1 MSDYSFGDSGL
12 KHGFN
17 KRDEDSI
24 SSFFKDLGDKPVRHQ
39 VRQPVEPDIPGLED
53 LNKDVRPAKRIREHT
68 PESDTPDFFD
78 DSEVTSS
85 PQQPEYTGLEEHDD
99 YATSEEELAIHH
111 AGEDIREMP
120 SSSGSS
126 SSQNSSEVQP
136 EEQSEEQDE
145 TNDDKQDDSK
155 DEADAEQ
162 KDDGASDGQ
171 EENGD
176 TQQKDASHEPDEKRG
191 LETAGSNE
199 TAQSSE
205 TVQTNKGSQSN
216 EAVQSNG
223 TTQSTESPQS
233 DEEKSKESTVDK
245 TAESFF
251 SSNAS
256 SIPVNRALVVA
267 RATLGD
273 SNGLPQKEVRPA
285 LKAENVYVLKNMLV
299 HYGLPADV
307 GWGVFFESIVS
318 ALIKLAEGSHDFTSH
333 ESVLVDYLKN
343 CTLGH
348 KDPEDSF
355 AALDR
360 IDKGIRSIYFTL
372 NENKRISDQNLL
384 MTGLLL
390 AKYMNIQ
397 DEKSD
402 RLNGITFVENGVIE
416 KILEFVSRDQQTRE
430 KALKA
435 DEIKKSRRP

>member
-12 KHGFN
+12 RHGFN

-39 VRQPVEPDIPGLED
+39 VRQPVEPDLPGLED

-78 DSEVTSS
+78 DSETASYA
-85 PQQPEYTGLEEHDD
+85 PAPEYTGLEEHDE
-99 YATSEEELAIHH
+99 YAASEEELAIHH

-126 SSQNSSEVQP
+126 SSQNSSEAKP
-136 EEQSEEQDE
+136 EEQSEKQDGA
-145 TNDDKQDDSK
+145 NDDKQNDSK
-155 DEADAEQ
+155 DEADTEE
-162 KDDGASDGQ
+162 KDNADEQ

-191 LETAGSNE
+191 LETAGLNEGVQSNE
-199 TAQSSE
+199 T
-205 TVQTNKGSQSN
+205 TQSN
-216 EAVQSNG
+216 EGFQPN
-223 TTQSTESPQS
+223 
-233 DEEKSKESTVDK
+233 EEKSKESEQTTTESTARK
-245 TAESFF
+245 TTED
-251 SSNAS
+251 S
-256 SIPVNRALVVA
+256 SISAASVPSNRALVVA

-273 SNGLPQKEVRPA
+273 PNSLPQKEVRPA

-299 HYGLPADV
+299 QYGLPADV

-318 ALIKLAEGSHDFTSH
+318 ALIKLAEGSNDFTSH
-333 ESVLVDYLKN
+333 ELVIVDYLKN

-348 KDPEDSF
+348 VDPDDSS
-355 AALDR
+355 AILDR
-360 IDKGIRSIYFTL
+360 IDKGIRSVYFTL
-372 NENKRISDQNLL
+372 NENKRMSDQNLL

-402 RLNGITFVENGVIE
+402 RLNGITFVENGTIE

-430 KALKA
+430 KAMKA

>member
-78 DSEVTSS
+78 DSEATSYF
-85 PQQPEYTGLEEHDD
+85 PVPEYAGLEEHDE
-99 YATSEEELAIHH
+99 YAASEEELAIHH

-126 SSQNSSEVQP
+126 SSQNSSEAKP
-136 EEQSEEQDE
+136 EEQSEGQDE

-155 DEADAEQ
+155 DETDTEE
-162 KDDGASDGQ
+162 KDNSDEQ

-176 TQQKDASHEPDEKRG
+176 TQPKDASYESDEKRG

-216 EAVQSNG
+216 DVARSNEAVQS
-223 TTQSTESPQS
+223 TESSQS
-233 DEEKSKESTVDK
+233 DEEKPKGSTVDK

-256 SIPVNRALVVA
+256 SISANRALVVA
-267 RATLGD
+267 KATLGD
-273 SNGLPQKEVRPA
+273 PNGLPQKEVRPA
-285 LKAENVYVLKNMLV
+285 LKAENVYILKNMLV

-333 ESVLVDYLKN
+333 ETVIVDYLKN

-348 KDPEDSF
+348 TDPDDSF

-372 NENKRISDQNLL
+372 NENKRMSDQNLL

-430 KALKA
+430 KAMKA

>member
-78 DSEVTSS
+78 DSEATSL
-85 PQQPEYTGLEEHDD
+85 PPQPEYTGFEEHDE
-99 YATSEEELAIHH
+99 YAASEEELAIHH

-126 SSQNSSEVQP
+126 SSQNSSEAKP
-136 EEQSEEQDE
+136 EEQSEKQDGA
-145 TNDDKQDDSK
+145 NDDKQDDSK
-155 DEADAEQ
+155 DEADTEE
-162 KDDGASDGQ
+162 KDNADEQ

-176 TQQKDASHEPDEKRG
+176 TQPKDTSHESDEKRG
-191 LETAGSNE
+191 LETVRSNESSQPNE
-199 TAQSSE
+199 TA
-205 TVQTNKGSQSN
+205 GSN
-216 EAVQSNG
+216 EAVQSNE
-223 TTQSTESPQS
+223 TVQSNEGSQPN
-233 DEEKSKESTVDK
+233 EEKSKESEQSTTESTARK
-245 TAESFF
+245 TTET
-251 SSNAS
+251 SSSSAAS
-256 SIPVNRALVVA
+256 VPSNRALVVA
-267 RATLGD
+267 RAMLGD

-299 HYGLPADV
+299 QYGLPADV

-318 ALIKLAEGSHDFTSH
+318 ALIKLAEGSNDFTSH
-333 ESVLVDYLKN
+333 ETVIVDYLKN

-348 KDPEDSF
+348 VDPDDSS

-372 NENKRISDQNLL
+372 NENKRMSDQNLL

-402 RLNGITFVENGVIE
+402 RLNGITFVENGAIE
-416 KILEFVSRDQQTRE
+416 KILEFASRDQQTRE

>member
-39 VRQPVEPDIPGLED
+39 VRQPVERDLPGLED

-78 DSEVTSS
+78 DSDTASYT
-85 PQQPEYTGLEEHDD
+85 PAPEYTGFEEHDE
-99 YATSEEELAIHH
+99 YAASEEELAIHH
-111 AGEDIREMP
+111 VGEDIREMP

-126 SSQNSSEVQP
+126 SSQNSSEAQS

-155 DEADAEQ
+155 DETDTEEKDNADE
-162 KDDGASDGQ
+162 Q

-176 TQQKDASHEPDEKRG
+176 AQLKDVSHETDEKRG

-199 TAQSSE
+199 GVQLNE
-205 TVQTNKGSQSN
+205 TTQSN
-216 EAVQSNG
+216 EAA
-223 TTQSTESPQS
+223 QSTENPQS
-233 DEEKSKESTVDK
+233 DEEKPKESEQSVTESTARK
-245 TAESFF
+245 TTE
-251 SSNAS
+251 AS
-256 SIPVNRALVVA
+256 SSSAASVPANRALVVA
-267 RATLGD
+267 KATLGD
-273 SNGLPQKEVRPA
+273 PNGLPQKEVRPA

-299 HYGLPADV
+299 QYGFPADV

-318 ALIKLAEGSHDFTSH
+318 ALIKLAEGSNDFTSH
-333 ESVLVDYLKN
+333 ELVIVDYLKN

-348 KDPEDSF
+348 TDPDDSS

-360 IDKGIRSIYFTL
+360 IDKGIRGIYFTL
-372 NENKRISDQNLL
+372 NENKRMSDQNLL

-416 KILEFVSRDQQTRE
+416 KILEYVSRDQQTRE
-430 KALKA
+430 KAMKA
-435 DEIKKSRRP
+435 DEIKKSRRS

>member
-39 VRQPVEPDIPGLED
+39 VRQPVEPDLPGLED

-78 DSEVTSS
+78 DSDTASYT
-85 PQQPEYTGLEEHDD
+85 PTPEYTGLEEQDD
-99 YATSEEELAIHH
+99 YAASEEELAIHH

-126 SSQNSSEVQP
+126 SSQNSSEAQP
-136 EEQSEEQDE
+136 EKQSEEQDE
-145 TNDDKQDDSK
+145 TNDDKQDGSK
-155 DEADAEQ
+155 DESGAEQ
-162 KDDGASDGQ
+162 KDDGNSDEQ
-171 EENGD
+171 EGNGD
-176 TQQKDASHEPDEKRG
+176 IQQEDAFHESDEKRG
-191 LETAGSNE
+191 LETAGLNEGVQSNE
-199 TAQSSE
+199 T
-205 TVQTNKGSQSN
+205 
-216 EAVQSNG
+216 
-223 TTQSTESPQS
+223 TQSIESSQP
-233 DEEKSKESTVDK
+233 DEEKPKGSTVDK
-245 TAESFF
+245 TAEGFF

-256 SIPVNRALVVA
+256 SVPANRALVVA

-273 SNGLPQKEVRPA
+273 TNTLPQKEVRPA

-299 HYGLPADV
+299 HYGLPADI
-307 GWGVFFESIVS
+307 GWGAFFESIVS
-318 ALIKLAEGSHDFTSH
+318 ALIKLAEGSNDFTSH
-333 ESVLVDYLKN
+333 ESVIVDYLKN

-348 KDPEDSF
+348 TDPDDSSVT
-355 AALDR
+355 LDR

-372 NENKRISDQNLL
+372 NENKRMSDQNLL

-435 DEIKKSRRP
+435 DDIKKSRRP

>member
-39 VRQPVEPDIPGLED
+39 VRQSVEPDLSGLED
-53 LNKDVRPAKRIREHT
+53 LNKDVRPAKRIHEHV

-78 DSEVTSS
+78 DSEATLL
-85 PQQPEYTGLEEHDD
+85 PPQPEYTGLEEHDE

-120 SSSGSS
+120 SSIGSS
-126 SSQNSSEVQP
+126 SSQNFSEAQP
-136 EEQSEEQDE
+136 EDQSKEQDGA
-145 TNDDKQDDSK
+145 NDDKQNDSK
-155 DEADAEQ
+155 DETDTEEKDNADE
-162 KDDGASDGQ
+162 Q

-176 TQQKDASHEPDEKRG
+176 TQPKDTSHEPDEKRG

-199 TAQSSE
+199 GVQPDETTQSNEVAQSNETAQSNE
-205 TVQTNKGSQSN
+205 VVQL
-216 EAVQSNG
+216 
-223 TTQSTESPQS
+223 TESSQS
-233 DEEKSKESTVDK
+233 DEKKSKESTVDK

-256 SIPVNRALVVA
+256 SVLANRALVVA

-273 SNGLPQKEVRPA
+273 FSNFPQKEVRPA

-299 HYGLPADV
+299 QYGLPADV

-318 ALIKLAEGSHDFTSH
+318 ALIKLAEGSNDFTSH
-333 ESVLVDYLKN
+333 EIVIVDYLKN

-348 KDPEDSF
+348 TDPDDLS

-372 NENKRISDQNLL
+372 NENKRMSDQNLL

-416 KILEFVSRDQQTRE
+416 KILEFVNRDQQTRE
-430 KALKA
+430 KAIKS

>member
-39 VRQPVEPDIPGLED
+39 VRQPVEPDIPGLENLD
-53 LNKDVRPAKRIREHT
+53 KDVRPAKRIREHT

-78 DSEVTSS
+78 DSDAASYAPT
-85 PQQPEYTGLEEHDD
+85 PEYTGLEEHDD

-126 SSQNSSEVQP
+126 SSQSSSEAQP
-136 EEQSEEQDE
+136 ESQSEEQDE

-155 DEADAEQ
+155 DEADTKE
-162 KDDGASDGQ
+162 KDNSDEQ

-176 TQQKDASHEPDEKRG
+176 TQPKDASRESDEKRG

-199 TAQSSE
+199 G
-205 TVQTNKGSQSN
+205 VQSN
-216 EAVQSNG
+216 E
-223 TTQSTESPQS
+223 TTQSTESSQS
-233 DEEKSKESTVDK
+233 DEEKSKDSEQTTTESTVSEI
-245 TAESFF
+245 AEAP
-251 SSNAS
+251 SSNSSSAAS
-256 SIPVNRALVVA
+256 VPTNRALVVA

-273 SNGLPQKEVRPA
+273 PNGLPQKEVRPA

-299 HYGLPADV
+299 QYGLPTDV

-333 ESVLVDYLKN
+333 ELVIVDYLKN

-348 KDPEDSF
+348 TDPDDSS
-355 AALDR
+355 AMLDR

-372 NENKRISDQNLL
+372 NENKRMSDQNLL

-416 KILEFVSRDQQTRE
+416 KILEYVSRDQQTRE

>member
-12 KHGFN
+12 RHGFN

-39 VRQPVEPDIPGLED
+39 VRQPVEPDLPGLED

-78 DSEVTSS
+78 DSEVTPP
-85 PQQPEYTGLEEHDD
+85 PQQPEYTGFEEQDD

-136 EEQSEEQDE
+136 EEQSEEQDG

-155 DEADAEQ
+155 DETDTEG
-162 KDDGASDGQ
+162 KDNSDEQ

-176 TQQKDASHEPDEKRG
+176 TQQEDASHESDEKRG

-199 TAQSSE
+199 G
-205 TVQTNKGSQSN
+205 VQSN
-216 EAVQSNG
+216 E
-223 TTQSTESPQS
+223 TTQSTESFQS
-233 DEEKSKESTVDK
+233 SEEKPKDSEQNTTESTARK
-245 TAESFF
+245 TTEAS
-251 SSNAS
+251 SSNAINAAS
-256 SIPVNRALVVA
+256 VPTNRVLVVA
-267 RATLGD
+267 KATLGD

-299 HYGLPADV
+299 QYGLPADV

-333 ESVLVDYLKN
+333 ESVIVDYLKN

-348 KDPEDSF
+348 AGPDDSS

-372 NENKRISDQNLL
+372 NENKRMSDQNLL

-402 RLNGITFVENGVIE
+402 RLNGITFVENGAIE

-430 KALKA
+430 KAMKA

>member
-1 MSDYSFGDSGL
+1 MVNCDMSDYSFGDSGL

-39 VRQPVEPDIPGLED
+39 VRQPVEPDLPGLED

-78 DSEVTSS
+78 DSDTASYTSA
-85 PQQPEYTGLEEHDD
+85 PEYTGFEEHDD

-126 SSQNSSEVQP
+126 SSQNSSEAQP
-136 EEQSEEQDE
+136 EEQSEEQDG

-155 DEADAEQ
+155 DETDTEGKDNFDEQ
-162 KDDGASDGQ
+162 ED
-171 EENGD
+171 NGD
-176 TQQKDASHEPDEKRG
+176 TQQEDASHESDEKRG
-191 LETAGSNE
+191 IETAGSNE
-199 TAQSSE
+199 G
-205 TVQTNKGSQSN
+205 VQSN
-216 EAVQSNG
+216 E
-223 TTQSTESPQS
+223 TTQSTESFQS
-233 DEEKSKESTVDK
+233 SEEKPKDSEQNTTESTARK
-245 TAESFF
+245 TTEAS

-256 SIPVNRALVVA
+256 NAASVPANRALVVA
-267 RATLGD
+267 KATLGD
-273 SNGLPQKEVRPA
+273 PNGLPQKEVRPA

-299 HYGLPADV
+299 QYGLPADV

-333 ESVLVDYLKN
+333 ESVIVDYLKN

-348 KDPEDSF
+348 ADPDDSS

-372 NENKRISDQNLL
+372 NENKRMSDQNLL

-402 RLNGITFVENGVIE
+402 RLNGITFVENGAIE

-430 KALKA
+430 KAMKA

>member
-39 VRQPVEPDIPGLED
+39 VRQPVEPDLPGLED

-78 DSEVTSS
+78 DSEATSYS
-85 PQQPEYTGLEEHDD
+85 PAPEYTGLEEQDD
-99 YATSEEELAIHH
+99 YAASEEELAIHH

-126 SSQNSSEVQP
+126 SSQNSSEAQS

-145 TNDDKQDDSK
+145 TNDGKQDDSK
-155 DEADAEQ
+155 DEVDTEQ
-162 KDDGASDGQ
+162 KDDGNSDEQ

-176 TQQKDASHEPDEKRG
+176 TQLKGASYETDEKRG

-199 TAQSSE
+199 G
-205 TVQTNKGSQSN
+205 VQAN
-216 EAVQSNG
+216 EAA
-223 TTQSTESPQS
+223 QSTENPQS
-233 DEEKSKESTVDK
+233 DEEKSKDSEQTTTESTARK
-245 TAESFF
+245 TAEAF
-251 SSNAS
+251 SSNSSSVAS
-256 SIPVNRALVVA
+256 VPSNRALVVA

-273 SNGLPQKEVRPA
+273 HNSLPQKEVRPA

-333 ESVLVDYLKN
+333 ESVIVDYLKN
-343 CTLGH
+343 CILGH
-348 KDPEDSF
+348 TDPDDSS

-372 NENKRISDQNLL
+372 NENKRMSDQNLL

-402 RLNGITFVENGVIE
+402 RLNGITFVENGAID